1 MRVCI
6 VGAGAIGC
14 FVGARLAK
22 AGVAVTLVARG
33 AQLRALQGAG
43 LRLVE
48 RDASESVLRLRAV
61 ERIAEAGP
69 QELVILAVK
78 AHQVAP
84 IAAQV
89 AQVLGAESTLVTMQN
104 GIPWWYFQGIG
115 GPFAGRV
122 VESVD
127 PGGRVAATI
136 EPGRVVGCVV
146 YPACE
151 LVRPGVVRHV
161 EGDRFPLGEP
171 DGSLS
176 ERAQRISALFTS
188 AGLRAPVLPD
198 IRSEIWLK
206 LWGNLCFNPI
216 SALSRATLAD
226 ICAEPKARALAAAMM
241 REAQA
246 VASVLGAGFRV
257 PLEKRIEGASR
268 VGHHRTSMLQ
278 DVESGRATELD
289 ALLGSVI
296 ELARFTGTPVPHLE
310 AVYACA
316 ALLERTVCRPRT
328 AQPAPVAQKAA

>member
-89 AQVLGAESTLVTMQN
+89 AQVLGA
-104 GIPWWYFQGIG
+104 
-115 GPFAGRV
+115 
-122 VESVD
+122 
-127 PGGRVAATI
+127 
-136 EPGRVVGCVV
+136 
-146 YPACE
+146 
-151 LVRPGVVRHV
+151 
-161 EGDRFPLGEP
+161 
-171 DGSLS
+171 
-176 ERAQRISALFTS
+176 
-188 AGLRAPVLPD
+188 
-198 IRSEIWLK
+198 
-206 LWGNLCFNPI
+206 
-216 SALSRATLAD
+216 
-226 ICAEPKARALAAAMM
+226 
-241 REAQA
+241 
-246 VASVLGAGFRV
+246 GFRV